1 MSAQSGNPFPTT
13 LILMEISSDNLAWA
27 DHYYPQYSLDT
38 DSEKRSEQFRL
49 GRALLHHALIRIA
62 GVAQTDLRHIIEF
75 QYGEHGRPF
84 LASPYQNIYFN
95 LSHTDR
101 SVALVIGQ
109 SPAIGVDIEQIK
121 PRRFFDRL
129 LTRTFTEKEQRWI
142 QHAPNFKAAFFML
155 WSGKEAYL
163 KADGSGLSR
172 LAELEFDPLH
182 HSMHG
187 PLEIDLSRTDHH
199 PDKKLMFKNNYLL
212 YVTILNEDKI
222 EDKKAQSLAL
232 LIPEKEAK
240 SLQILGIKKGAF
252 APFKIDWRHQLQS
265 D

>member
-1 MSAQSGNPFPTT
+1 MSGQSAKSFPTT
-13 LILMEISSDNLAWA
+13 LMLMEISSDNLAWA
-27 DHYYPQYSLDT
+27 DHHYPQYALDT
-38 DSEKRSEQFRL
+38 DSEKRSEQYRL
-49 GRALLHHALIRIA
+49 GRALLHHALIHIA
-62 GVAQTDLRHIIEF
+62 GVAQTDLCHIIEF

-84 LASPYQNIYFN
+84 LTPPYQNIYFN

-129 LTRTFTEKEQRWI
+129 LTRTFTEKEQHWI
-142 QHAPNFKAAFFML
+142 QHAPDFKAAFFML

-172 LAELEFDPLH
+172 LSELAFDPINRT
-182 HSMHG
+182 MHG
-187 PLEIDLSRTDHH
+187 PLEIASNY
-199 PDKKLMFKNNYLL
+199 PDKKSTIKNNYLL
-212 YVTILNEDKI
+212 YMTILNEKEI

-232 LIPEKEAK
+232 LIPKNAAE
-240 SLQILGIKKGAF
+240 SLQILSIKKGAF
-252 APFKIDWRHQLQS
+252 APFKIDWLHQLQS

>member
-1 MSAQSGNPFPTT
+1 MSRQSAKSFPTT
-13 LILMEISSDNLAWA
+13 LMLMEISSDNLAWA
-27 DHYYPQYSLDT
+27 DHYYPQYALDT
-38 DSEKRSEQFRL
+38 DSEKRSEQYRL
-49 GRALLHHALIRIA
+49 GRALLHHALIHIA
-62 GVAQTDLRHIIEF
+62 GIPQTDLCHIIEF
-75 QYGEHGRPF
+75 QYGDHGRPF
-84 LASPYQNIYFN
+84 LAPPYQNIYFN

-109 SPAIGVDIEQIK
+109 SPKIGVDIEQIK

-142 QHAPNFKAAFFML
+142 QNAPNFKAAFFML

-182 HSMHG
+182 HAMHG
-187 PLEIDLSRTDHH
+187 PLEIDSNHGDYH
-199 PDKKLMFKNNYLL
+199 PDENLIFKNNYLL
-212 YVTILNEDKI
+212 YITILNEDKI

-232 LIPEKEAK
+232 LIPENKAK
-240 SLQILGIKKGAF
+240 SLQILDIKKGAF
-252 APFKIDWRHQLQS
+252 APFKINWLHQLQS
-265 D
+265 H

>member
-1 MSAQSGNPFPTT
+1 MSRQSAKSFPTT
-13 LILMEISSDNLAWA
+13 LMLMEISSDNLAWA
-27 DHYYPQYSLDT
+27 DHYYPQYALDT
-38 DSEKRSEQFRL
+38 DSEKRSEQYRL
-49 GRALLHHALIRIA
+49 GRALLHHALIHIA
-62 GVAQTDLRHIIEF
+62 GIPQTDLCHIIEF

-84 LASPYQNIYFN
+84 LAPPYQNIYFN

-172 LAELEFDPLH
+172 LSELEFDPVNRT
-182 HSMHG
+182 MHG
-187 PLEIDLSRTDHH
+187 PLEIASNYPDAD
-199 PDKKLMFKNNYLL
+199 PDKKSTINNNYLL

-240 SLQILGIKKGAF
+240 SLQILGIKKGTF
-252 APFKIDWRHQLQS
+252 APFKIDWLHQLQS
-265 D
+265 H